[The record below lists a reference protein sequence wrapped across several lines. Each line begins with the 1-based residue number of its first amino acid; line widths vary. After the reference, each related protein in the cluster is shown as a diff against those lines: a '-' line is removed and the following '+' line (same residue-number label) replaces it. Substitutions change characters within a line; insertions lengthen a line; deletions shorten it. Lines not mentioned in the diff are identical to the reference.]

1 MNIVGDDGNQQ
12 PPNVNVNLADAEDVK
27 CEECECNVFAE
38 RMIIKRIS
46 KFVTGSDRD
55 SISPIPVIACAK
67 CGHVNKEFMPNLS
80 NLTK

>member
-1 MNIVGDDGNQQ
+1 MNIVGDGGNQQ
-12 PPNVNVNLADAEDVK
+12 TPNVNLADAEDVK

-46 KFVTGSDRD
+46 KFVTGTDRD